1 MISFFIFASIFYL
14 VDMTVV
20 PPLLPGVVTR
30 SRNASAAV
38 TSPLPAAKRSR
49 VAMKETTTPS
59 ISQQPTCSASANS
72 NLEQWLA
79 DVSNVDISL
88 SVSLGA
94 ADATTSEQSISPQSS
109 DHHNATSSSS
119 SACLSIPDLLTRLLQ
134 TKLAIDPAR
143 LTTMIK
149 DPSTLRDASV
159 FVALAVKGREEPIQD
174 AIEGG
179 LTPRKA
185 FLRSAPHI
193 SRVASRLQD
202 CIRQIFGIDDFVV
215 KVD

>member
-1 MISFFIFASIFYL
+1 
-14 VDMTVV
+14 MTVV

-88 SVSLGA
+88 SVSLGSHPA

-109 DHHNATSSSS
+109 DHLNAASSS